1 MGTETVPINT
11 KPDARDS
18 YSVEISHIYLDRPF
32 SIDQID
38 SVEKFQK
45 TAPTWDKAHSEII
58 LFDDYNIN
66 EAETSYEDV
75 LDQLK
80 KLGAP
85 ARYYAFEKD
94 LIAYSQDFIDNIKIP
109 KVKRQYEVY
118 IGKNNKYPC
127 SLLTSVWYL
136 VRLGYIVD
144 TKNVIKPLSAGD
156 SYEVASKLVNFLP
169 NYFADVEEKSRKLIS
184 ATNFPEAVGQIENVF
199 FDSDEIDSALKRD
212 LV

>member
-11 KPDARDS
+11 KPDAEDS

-32 SIDQID
+32 SIDQVD
-38 SVEKFQK
+38 SVEQFQK
-45 TAPTWDKAHSEII
+45 AARLWDKPHNEVI
-58 LFDDYNIN
+58 LFDDYNVT

-80 KLGAP
+80 KLGALP
-85 ARYYAFEKD
+85 QYYAFEKD
-94 LIAYSQDFIDNIKIP
+94 LIAYAQDFIENIKVP
-109 KVKRQYEVY
+109 KIKRQYEVY
-118 IGKNNKYPC
+118 IDKNNKYPC

-136 VRLGYIVD
+136 VRLGYIMD
-144 TKNVIKPLSAGD
+144 TESVIKPVNARD
-156 SYEVASKLVNFLP
+156 SYNIASKVVNFLP
-169 NYFADVEEKSRKLIS
+169 SYFAEVEEKSKKLIA
-184 ATNFPEAVGQIENVF
+184 ATNFPGAVDQIENVF